1 MNKQNLENK
10 EELVLQKYKKKD
22 KKKKPKMRVDSKNVG
37 KLQQIIRKKAVN
49 K

>member
-1 MNKQNLENK
+1 MDKQNLENK

-22 KKKKPKMRVDSKNVG
+22 KKKKTKMRVDSKG
-37 KLQQIIRKKAVN
+37 IKDLQGLIIKKIN